1 MALASAPGNGAI
13 ALLRVSGPKALSI
26 IASIAYGKSGVS
38 IKETDLQAGKVRLVE
53 IRGFDMLS
61 HQQEETLLD
70 EVLLTVFKNPRSYT
84 GEDLVELS
92 CHGSVYIQ
100 QQLMALLLSKG
111 ARMAMPGDFTQRAF
125 LNGKMDLSQAEA
137 VADLIASR
145 SAGAHRIAMQQMRGG
160 FSSELQDLRGK
171 LIKFASLIEL
181 ELDFSQEDVT
191 FADKDALIALVTA
204 LRSHIQILMDSFA
217 LGNAIRNG
225 VPVAI
230 VGKPNAGKST
240 LLNALLNEERAIVS
254 DIPGTTRDTIEEE
267 LVLNGVS
274 FRFIDTAG
282 IRGTGDTIENLG
294 IERSFSAMRKATVVI
309 YLFDVVQTSREKL
322 KDELAT
328 LNEHLDATTKLI
340 LVGNKCDQADAA
352 SYITQLEGFEASQAT
367 GAPIFISSRDKT
379 GLDRLQ
385 ASLAALVD
393 MDQLDANS
401 SVVSNAR
408 HLDALGKA
416 EEALGRVKRGLDAE
430 ISGDLL
436 ASDIRQALYY
446 IGSITGVVSVE
457 DLLESI
463 FRDFCIGK

>member
-1 MALASAPGNGAI
+1 MASISFAKKGNALAAA
-13 ALLRVSGPKALSI
+13 
-26 IASIAYGKSGVS
+26 
-38 IKETDLQAGKVRLVE
+38 DLEAGKVRLVE
-53 IRGFDMLS
+53 IKKDG
-61 HQQEETLLD
+61 TLLD
-70 EVLLTVFKNPRSYT
+70 EVLLTVFRNPRSYT
-84 GEDLVELS
+84 GDDLVELS

-100 QQLMALLLSKG
+100 QQLMALLLSNG
-111 ARMAMPGDFTQRAF
+111 ARMAMPGEFTQRAF

-137 VADLIASR
+137 VADLISSR

-160 FSSELQDLRGK
+160 FSSELQDLRSK

-191 FADKDALIALVTA
+191 FADKDALQTLIKA
-204 LRSHIQILMDSFA
+204 LRSHIQKLMDSFA

-267 LVLNGVS
+267 LVLNGIS

-294 IERSFSAMRKATVVI
+294 IERSYNAIRKAAVVI
-309 YLFDVVQTSREKL
+309 YLFDVKGMTQAQL
-322 KDELAT
+322 QADLAA
-328 LNEHLDATTKLI
+328 LAVHLDASTKLV
-340 LVGNKCDQADAA
+340 LVGHKIDQTDAA
-352 SYITQLEGFEASQAT
+352 DYANALAGFEAPQHAHE
-367 GAPIFISSRDKT
+367 ILFISSKNKS
-379 GLDRLQ
+379 GLDTL
-385 ASLAALVD
+385 LAALSSFVD
-393 MDQLDANS
+393 LNQVEANS

-416 EEALGRVKRGLDAE
+416 AESLTRVASGLEQDL
-430 ISGDLL
+430 SGDLL

-446 IGSITGVVSVE
+446 IGTITGHVSVE
-457 DLLESI
+457 DLLDSI

>member
-1 MALASAPGNGAI
+1 MASISFAKKGNALAAA
-13 ALLRVSGPKALSI
+13 
-26 IASIAYGKSGVS
+26 
-38 IKETDLQAGKVRLVE
+38 DLEAGKVRLVE
-53 IRGFDMLS
+53 IKKDG
-61 HQQEETLLD
+61 TLLD
-70 EVLLTVFKNPRSYT
+70 EVLLTVFRNPRSYT
-84 GEDLVELS
+84 GDDLVELS

-100 QQLMALLLSKG
+100 QQLMALLLSNG
-111 ARMAMPGDFTQRAF
+111 ARMAMPGEFTQRAF

-137 VADLIASR
+137 VADLISSR

-160 FSSELQDLRGK
+160 FSSELQDLRSK

-191 FADKDALIALVTA
+191 FADKDALQTLIKA
-204 LRSHIQILMDSFA
+204 LRSHIQKLMDSFA

-267 LVLNGVS
+267 LVLNGIS

-294 IERSFSAMRKATVVI
+294 IERSYNAIRKAAVVI
-309 YLFDVVQTSREKL
+309 YLFDVKGMTQAQL
-322 KDELAT
+322 QADIAALAV
-328 LNEHLDATTKLI
+328 HLDASTKLV
-340 LVGNKCDQADAA
+340 LVGNKIDQTDAA
-352 SYITQLEGFEASQAT
+352 DYANALAGFEAPQHAHE
-367 GAPIFISSRDKT
+367 ILFISSKNKS
-379 GLDRLQ
+379 GLDTL
-385 ASLAALVD
+385 LAALSSFVD
-393 MDQLDANS
+393 LNQVDANS

-416 EEALGRVKRGLDAE
+416 AESLTRVAFGLEQDL
-430 ISGDLL
+430 SGDLL

-446 IGSITGVVSVE
+446 IGTITGHVSVE
-457 DLLESI
+457 DLLDSI

>member
-1 MALASAPGNGAI
+1 
-13 ALLRVSGPKALSI
+13 
-26 IASIAYGKSGVS
+26 
-38 IKETDLQAGKVRLVE
+38 
-53 IRGFDMLS
+53 
-61 HQQEETLLD
+61 
-70 EVLLTVFKNPRSYT
+70 
-84 GEDLVELS
+84 
-92 CHGSVYIQ
+92 
-100 QQLMALLLSKG
+100 
-111 ARMAMPGDFTQRAF
+111 
-125 LNGKMDLSQAEA
+125 
-137 VADLIASR
+137 
-145 SAGAHRIAMQQMRGG
+145 MQQMRGG
-160 FSSELQDLRGK
+160 FSSELQDLRSK

-191 FADKDALIALVTA
+191 FADKDALQTLIKA
-204 LRSHIQILMDSFA
+204 LRSHIQKLMDSFA

-294 IERSFSAMRKATVVI
+294 IERSYNAIRKAAVVI
-309 YLFDVVQTSREKL
+309 YLFDVKGMTQL
-322 KDELAT
+322 QLQADLAA
-328 LNEHLDATTKLI
+328 LAVHLDASTKLV
-340 LVGNKCDQADAA
+340 LVGNKIDQTDAA
-352 SYITQLEGFEASQAT
+352 DYANALAGFEVPQHAHE
-367 GAPIFISSRDKT
+367 ILFISSKNKS
-379 GLDRLQ
+379 GLDTL
-385 ASLAALVD
+385 LAALSSFVD
-393 MDQLDANS
+393 LNQVDANS

-416 EEALGRVKRGLDAE
+416 AESLTRVASGLEQDL
-430 ISGDLL
+430 SGDLL

-446 IGSITGVVSVE
+446 IGTITGHVSVE
-457 DLLESI
+457 DLLDSI

>member
-1 MALASAPGNGAI
+1 MASISFAKKGNALAAA
-13 ALLRVSGPKALSI
+13 
-26 IASIAYGKSGVS
+26 
-38 IKETDLQAGKVRLVE
+38 DLQAGKVRLVE
-53 IRGFDMLS
+53 IKKDG
-61 HQQEETLLD
+61 TLLD
-70 EVLLTVFKNPRSYT
+70 EVLLTVFRNPRSYT
-84 GEDLVELS
+84 GDDLVELS

-100 QQLMALLLSKG
+100 QQLMALLLSNG
-111 ARMAMPGDFTQRAF
+111 ARMAMPGEFTQRAF

-137 VADLIASR
+137 VADLISSR

-160 FSSELQDLRGK
+160 FSSELQDLRSK

-191 FADKDALIALVTA
+191 FADKDALQTLIKA
-204 LRSHIQILMDSFA
+204 LRSHIQKLMDSFA

-267 LVLNGVS
+267 LVLNGIS

-294 IERSFSAMRKATVVI
+294 IERSYNAIRKAAVVI
-309 YLFDVVQTSREKL
+309 YLFDVKGMTQAQL
-322 KDELAT
+322 QADLAA
-328 LNEHLDATTKLI
+328 LAVHLDASTKLV
-340 LVGNKCDQADAA
+340 LVGNKIDQTDAA
-352 SYITQLEGFEASQAT
+352 DYANALAGFEAPQHAHE
-367 GAPIFISSRDKT
+367 ILFISSKNKS
-379 GLDRLQ
+379 GLDTL
-385 ASLAALVD
+385 LAALSSFVD
-393 MDQLDANS
+393 LNQVDANS

-416 EEALGRVKRGLDAE
+416 AESLTRVASGLEQDL
-430 ISGDLL
+430 SGDLL

-446 IGSITGVVSVE
+446 IGTITGHVSVE
-457 DLLESI
+457 DLLDSI